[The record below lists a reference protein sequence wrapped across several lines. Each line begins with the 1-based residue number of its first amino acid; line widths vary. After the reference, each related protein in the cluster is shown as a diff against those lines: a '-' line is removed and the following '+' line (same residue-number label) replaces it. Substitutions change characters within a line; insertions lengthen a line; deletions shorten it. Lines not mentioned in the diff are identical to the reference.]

1 MAILDILKYPDPF
14 LKTKTEPVEKIDDSI
29 RALISDM
36 TETMYRARGIGLA
49 AVQVGVARRVALLD
63 VPQEDARDE
72 EGNRRLVRGKNL
84 IAVINPEI
92 VWTEGT
98 TKYEEGCL
106 SVPGL
111 TADVQR
117 ALRVR
122 VKALDRDGNPFEIN
136 AEGLLA
142 IALQH
147 EIDHLDGLLFIDRL
161 SRLKRELIKKKKM
174 KALESERAL

>member
-161 SRLKRELIKKKKM
+161 SRLKRELIKKKIM

>member
-14 LKTKTEPVEKIDDSI
+14 LKTKTEPVERVDDSI

-49 AVQVGVARRVALLD
+49 AVQVGAGKRVALLD
-63 VPQEDARDE
+63 VPSDDARDE
-72 EGNRRLVRGKNL
+72 EGRRVVKGKNL
-84 IAVINPEI
+84 IVLINPEI

-122 VKALDRDGNPFEIN
+122 VKALDRDGKPFEIN

-161 SRLKRELIKKKKM
+161 SRLKRELIKKKIM